1 MSDLPLEGRVVED
14 KKDVP
19 LTNEQ
24 RLDLLATDVKELA
37 RGINTQG
44 ALLES
49 MVIAFDSVV
58 KKYLVLTRK
67 YEPATAV
74 TEKPSEKGQ

>member
-1 MSDLPLEGRVVED
+1 MADLPLEGRVVEE

-19 LTNEQ
+19 LTDAQ
-24 RLDLLATDVKELA
+24 RIELLTQDVKELA

-49 MVIAFDSVV
+49 IVVAFDSVV

-74 TEKPSEKGQ
+74 NPENEKPS

>member
-1 MSDLPLEGRVVED
+1 MADLPLEGRVVED

-19 LTNEQ
+19 LTDVQ
-24 RLDLLATDVKELA
+24 RIDLLTQDVKELA

-49 MVIAFDSVV
+49 IVLAFDYVV
-58 KKYLVLTRK
+58 KKYLDLTRK
-67 YEPATAV
+67 TDEPKEET
-74 TEKPSEKGQ
+74 K